1 MRVQAQSKHELD
13 RKGSEQHVV
22 GRPAKE
28 KDVADHALLCPCKA
42 TGEKKNRKEVSRDG
56 LNPVQM
62 ECTEP
67 AMACAA
73 CLEGGI
79 RLERRSTAVT
89 HTATDFTRLRHQSDY
104 WL

>member
-28 KDVADHALLCPCKA
+28 KGVADHALLCRCKA
-42 TGEKKNRKEVSRDG
+42 TRREKKGKAVSQED

-89 HTATDFTRLRHQSDY
+89 HTATDFMRLRHQSDY

>member
-1 MRVQAQSKHELD
+1 M
-13 RKGSEQHVV
+13 
-22 GRPAKE
+22 
-28 KDVADHALLCPCKA
+28 
-42 TGEKKNRKEVSRDG
+42 SRED

-67 AMACAA
+67 AMACAV

-89 HTATDFTRLRHQSDY
+89 HTATDFMRLRH
-104 WL
+104 LE

>member
-1 MRVQAQSKHELD
+1 MLCC
-13 RKGSEQHVV
+13 
-22 GRPAKE
+22 
-28 KDVADHALLCPCKA
+28 ALVKPQ
-42 TGEKKNRKEVSRDG
+42 ERNNENRKAVSRED

-89 HTATDFTRLRHQSDY
+89 IQLLTS
-104 WL
+104 